1 MEATL
6 SPSPGRNRGPRV
18 IVFSRSM
25 EVATPRKRSRLPS
38 DPSASSSNAAETP
51 RTANRGNPKVSR
63 ACDFCKSRKT
73 KCSGNQPCAR
83 CKARGKPCRYDSAY
97 TRGRPPTPPRSAS
110 HPYPEGSPLAP
121 PSEEEL
127 VVSQIDPPLRVSTAP
142 SRASPELGMAEIE
155 GQILDPTSSPTFL
168 HRAWKKLLS
177 QGTESWSDNAKR
189 AAESQPLTMAGDSP
203 LPEADEATRLQLPSP
218 SESRMLLDLY
228 FDVCIA
234 TYRFLHRPAVE
245 RWLVVVEHNIKE
257 GLPVWHEIGRP
268 RAAIVL
274 VALAIAISHH
284 EKSETIGGVDRTSS
298 LGDVLFGVAGR
309 LTENETGHPKLESA
323 QARLV
328 QVIYLLITSR
338 FNRAWYVFGNTLQII
353 SAIGLHRRGQSK
365 RQHVSG
371 DYIHSQYRMRTFW
384 TAYILDNYLGVIL
397 GRPRHFHDDDID
409 QDYPDCVHDED
420 MGSSEPCEPPDEDE
434 GDYHI
439 EALIHHAKIAQMIGS
454 ISREVYT
461 IKPIPHQERIDA
473 AYRHVQRI
481 HEWRASLPLHLGSV
495 RPSTLI
501 VSFRRQAI
509 VLKLAYSHAI
519 MHASRLFILGG
530 TDSNP
535 IQQPYVEGCI
545 AAAKTVLK
553 CVDQLAKDGPI
564 FHAFWWT
571 HYVTF
576 CSLLVVYVFEIQQR
590 RLGRPIRGATDPRTN
605 LLELA
610 EKCQQHLALATASNS
625 PSRRYA
631 VILEEFRSAATSQQ
645 TRLEIDPALH
655 NPIETV
661 ECGTVDGQLGAQ
673 PTHLEVVGPV
683 GETPMLDFDLL
694 DSWQTTDWLQLD
706 SSAFWP
712 HPDYDDVSNGWSDLA
727 GWSL

>member
-1 MEATL
+1 
-6 SPSPGRNRGPRV
+6 
-18 IVFSRSM
+18 
-25 EVATPRKRSRLPS
+25 
-38 DPSASSSNAAETP
+38 
-51 RTANRGNPKVSR
+51 
-63 ACDFCKSRKT
+63 
-73 KCSGNQPCAR
+73 
-83 CKARGKPCRYDSAY
+83 
-97 TRGRPPTPPRSAS
+97 
-110 HPYPEGSPLAP
+110 
-121 PSEEEL
+121 
-127 VVSQIDPPLRVSTAP
+127 
-142 SRASPELGMAEIE
+142 
-155 GQILDPTSSPTFL
+155 
-168 HRAWKKLLS
+168 
-177 QGTESWSDNAKR
+177 
-189 AAESQPLTMAGDSP
+189 
-203 LPEADEATRLQLPSP
+203 
-218 SESRMLLDLY
+218 
-228 FDVCIA
+228 
-234 TYRFLHRPAVE
+234 
-245 RWLVVVEHNIKE
+245 
-257 GLPVWHEIGRP
+257 
-268 RAAIVL
+268 
-274 VALAIAISHH
+274 
-284 EKSETIGGVDRTSS
+284 
-298 LGDVLFGVAGR
+298 
-309 LTENETGHPKLESA
+309 
-323 QARLV
+323 
-328 QVIYLLITSR
+328 
-338 FNRAWYVFGNTLQII
+338 
-353 SAIGLHRRGQSK
+353 
-365 RQHVSG
+365 
-371 DYIHSQYRMRTFW
+371 MRTFW

-439 EALIHHAKIAQMIGS
+439 EALIYHAKIAQMIGS

-590 RLGRPIRGATDPRTN
+590 RLGRPIRGVTDPRTD

-610 EKCQQHLALATASNS
+610 EKCQKHLALATASNS

-645 TRLEIDPALH
+645 ARLEIDPALH
-655 NPIETV
+655 NPIEAV

-673 PTHLEVVGPV
+673 PAHLEVVGPV

-706 SSAFWP
+706 SS
-712 HPDYDDVSNGWSDLA
+712 VSL
-727 GWSL
+727 L